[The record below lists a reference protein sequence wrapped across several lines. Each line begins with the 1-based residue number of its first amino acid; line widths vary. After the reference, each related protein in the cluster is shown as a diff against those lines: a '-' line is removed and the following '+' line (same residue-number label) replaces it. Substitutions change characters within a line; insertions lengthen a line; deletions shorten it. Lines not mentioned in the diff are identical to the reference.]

1 MTKSLLA
8 RMSVTRTVRITGTL
22 SMTTITI
29 DIPDTIATLFATIEE
44 LRRTMYEDLII
55 EQRQQGKLTLG
66 EAAKLLGLTYTEFF
80 ELLGR
85 KGLSFI
91 NATPAEIQEDYRQF
105 RQFMQAHAI

>member
-1 MTKSLLA
+1 
-8 RMSVTRTVRITGTL
+8 
-22 SMTTITI
+22 MTTITME
-29 DIPDTIATLFATIEE
+29 IPDTIARLFATIED
-44 LRRTMYEDLII
+44 LRRAMYEDLVI

-105 RQFMQAHAI
+105 QQLMRSTAS